1 MAVIGNA
8 ASFSCK
14 LKYPIVTASNVGAC
28 CEFMHF
34 RCDNVWKRLAE
45 AARET
50 PESGESSFEGA
61 SKKHSVPNV
70 LMAVPTI
77 YSKMIEAAEH
87 NVLEPGI
94 VDDAVKTLSDM
105 RLMISGS
112 AALPV
117 SLNAKW
123 KNLTGHTLLEVS
135 TSKRVQSDADIFSDV
150 NCKLYI
156 TNSEVW
162 NDW

>member
-1 MAVIGNA
+1 
-8 ASFSCK
+8 
-14 LKYPIVTASNVGAC
+14 
-28 CEFMHF
+28 MHF

-45 AARET
+45 AAHE
-50 PESGESSFEGA
+50 EKGHKSI
-61 SKKHSVPNV
+61 PNV

-94 VDDAVKTLSDM
+94 VQDAVKTLSNM

-117 SLNAKW
+117 SLNEKW
-123 KNLTGHTLLEVS
+123 KNITGHLLLEVS
-135 TSKRVQSDADIFSDV
+135 P
-150 NCKLYI
+150 YY
-156 TNSEVW
+156 E
-162 NDW
+162 